1 MIKMEEKE
9 TLLESK
15 NQRSNG
21 GFKTM
26 SFIIANASF
35 EKAAA
40 FGLSANMILYLES
53 EYHLDLVTGANII
66 ILWNAAS
73 SFLPVLGAFL
83 ADSTVGRYPMIAFGS
98 TVGLLGMFLLWLTTM
113 IPQARPPL
121 CSDSTTECNSST
133 SLQIIFL
140 CFCLGLTS
148 VGAGAIRSAS
158 MAFGADQFV
167 RRYNKEESLAAL
179 DSYFGWYYAASSL
192 AIVISLTLVAYI
204 QEHLGWAVGFGLPVV
219 FMLLGAMSFF
229 SASSLY
235 VRVNDKSSLITGFFQ
250 VIVASYRN
258 RHFSTALQRDYVY
271 HRKKKSA
278 LVVPSEKL
286 RFLNKACIVVDPEKS
301 LTANG
306 DVLDSWSLC
315 TVDQVEEL
323 KAVLKVIPLWST
335 AVLLSVIVSQ
345 GSIFLVQAMAMDRHI
360 TSRFEIPGA
369 SLPVFVFISA
379 ISSIVLYDRI
389 IVPLTSRIMR
399 KPFHLTSKLKMGIG
413 IMFSIV
419 TMVAFAFIEYI
430 RRGKALDQSVADS
443 SESVANMSAL
453 WLILPFCLG
462 GIAEAINAV
471 GQCEFYYSEFP
482 KSMSSIASTL
492 RELSNSAGGLV
503 ATSIL
508 NIIDRITKQ
517 KGKPSWISSNIN
529 QGHYD
534 YYYLVIACICVVNML
549 YYLLCS
555 WAYGPCELVAV
566 KVSSEEDEIG
576 EE

>member
-1 MIKMEEKE
+1 MEEKE

-15 NQRSNG
+15 NQRNNG

-40 FGLSANMILYLES
+40 VGLSANMILYLES
-53 EYHLDLVTGANII
+53 EYHIDLVTGANII
-66 ILWNAAS
+66 ILWTAAS

-83 ADSTVGRYPMIAFGS
+83 ADSTVGRYPMIAYGS
-98 TVGLLGMFLLWLTTM
+98 IVGLLGAFLLWLTA
-113 IPQARPPL
+113 IVPQARPPL
-121 CSDSTTECNSST
+121 CSDSTTECDSST
-133 SLQIIFL
+133 TLQIVFL
-140 CFCLGLTS
+140 CFSLGLTS
-148 VGAGAIRSAS
+148 LGAGGIRSAS

-167 RRYNKEESLAAL
+167 KRLNKEESLAAL

-204 QEHLGWAVGFGLPVV
+204 QEHLGWAVGFGLPVM
-219 FMLLGAMSFF
+219 FMLLGALSFF

-235 VRVNDKSSLITGFFQ
+235 IRGNDKSSLITGFFQ

-258 RHFSTALQRDYVY
+258 RHLSSALHKNNVY
-271 HRKKKSA
+271 HHKKESA

-286 RFLNKACIVVDPEKS
+286 RFLNKACVVDPEIF

-306 DVLDSWSLC
+306 DILDSWSLC
-315 TVDQVEEL
+315 TVDQVEEF

-335 AVLLSVIVSQ
+335 GVLLSVVANQI
-345 GSIFLVQAMAMDRHI
+345 SIFFVQAMAMDRHI
-360 TSRFEIPGA
+360 TSSFEIPAA
-369 SLPVFVFISA
+369 SLSVFLFISA
-379 ISSIVLYDRI
+379 ISSILLYDRI
-389 IVPLTSRIMR
+389 IVPLASRIMR

-413 IMFSIV
+413 ILFSIF

-430 RRGKALDQSVADS
+430 RRGKAIKQRFTDS
-443 SESVANMSAL
+443 PEAVVNMSAL

-462 GIAEAINAV
+462 GISDAINAV
-471 GQCEFYYSEFP
+471 GQCEFFYSEFP
-482 KSMSSIASTL
+482 KSMSSIASSL
-492 RELSNSAGGLV
+492 RELSTSVGGLV
-503 ATSIL
+503 ATCIL
-508 NIIDRITKQ
+508 NIIDRVTRQ

-534 YYYLVIACICVVNML
+534 YYYLVIACICAGNML
-549 YYLLCS
+549 YYLVCS

-566 KVSSEEDEIG
+566 KASPEEDEFC